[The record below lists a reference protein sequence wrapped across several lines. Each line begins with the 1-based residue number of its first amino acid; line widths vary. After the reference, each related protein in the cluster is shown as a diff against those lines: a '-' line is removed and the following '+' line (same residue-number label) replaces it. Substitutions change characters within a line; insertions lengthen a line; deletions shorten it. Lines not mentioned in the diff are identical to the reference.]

1 MIKQHIIHILDQVQL
16 LDRRTETRSDDSLI
30 LDLILNQPKGFDER

>member
-1 MIKQHIIHILDQVQL
+1 MIKQHIIHIPDLVQQLDWH
-16 LDRRTETRSDDSLI
+16 TETRSDDSLI

>member
-1 MIKQHIIHILDQVQL
+1 MIKQHIIHILDLVQL

>member
-1 MIKQHIIHILDQVQL
+1 MIKQRIIHTLDLVQQ